1 MVDSLTQA
9 LQELSTGPVAVPLSF
24 ALGVVSAVAS
34 ACCTVPAMG
43 VLVAYSGTRRPTG
56 RGEGVIAALSFLLGT
71 AVALMVLG
79 LVAGFL
85 GRSAQTLLGR
95 YWRLCAGGLAVV
107 LGLAAL
113 RWLPLPALKA
123 GSRSGAGASRRGI
136 LGTVVMGLL
145 LGGGVAASSLP
156 CNPGVFIVVGAA
168 VLQGQALWGML
179 LMAAFAVGFGLV
191 LSAVL
196 WGVSFGAAAV
206 RAQQAEAMVRVL
218 AGALLVAAGLYL
230 LWTF

>member
-1 MVDSLTQA
+1 
-9 LQELSTGPVAVPLSF
+9 
-24 ALGVVSAVAS
+24 
-34 ACCTVPAMG
+34 
-43 VLVAYSGTRRPTG
+43 
-56 RGEGVIAALSFLLGT
+56 
-71 AVALMVLG
+71 
-79 LVAGFL
+79 
-85 GRSAQTLLGR
+85 
-95 YWRLCAGGLAVV
+95 
-107 LGLAAL
+107 
-113 RWLPLPALKA
+113 
-123 GSRSGAGASRRGI
+123 
-136 LGTVVMGLL
+136 MGLL